1 MQTMLIFT
9 RTVGETI
16 RIELDP
22 KTDPKTPVRALF
34 AEGPIEILVTSVKPP
49 EVRLGVTAP
58 LALVTVKG

>member
-1 MQTMLIFT
+1 MLIIT

-22 KTDPKTPVRALF
+22 KIDPKTPVRALF
-34 AEGPIEILVTSVKPP
+34 AEGPIEVLVASVGDS

-58 LALVTVKG
+58 LSLVSVKG